1 MASVLTM
8 PEVATGTT
16 EAVLSSWIVDVG
28 APFSSGQAIVSV
40 ETDKAIVDVEAESD
54 GVLLHLL
61 AAAGARVE
69 VGAPIAIQGGPG
81 EQVDDLEALLKEL
94 GVADQPAAS
103 VVGADEPE
111 ADGSIAAAE
120 AAEADDTLAA
130 SEAAEADM
138 PPVEPPAAAPVDE
151 ELAASPPVAPPSEPP
166 TAAGRRLFSSP
177 LARKLARE
185 AGLDI
190 AEIRGSGPNGRVRRL
205 DVETALQERTA
216 SSPKDP
222 AGEAAPVPGS
232 ASASYTDVPL
242 TGARRAIARRLTES
256 KQSAPHFYLRGSA
269 RVDRLMEIR
278 AELTHGGEMKVSVN
292 DLVVKAVAKAH
303 QLVPGLNVQWTE
315 DAIRQFTGVDVA
327 IAVAT
332 EHALL
337 TPVLRNVEALTVSE
351 VAKATQDLVAR
362 ARNRRLQQSELE
374 GGTISV
380 TNLGMYGTEE
390 FAAIINPPHASI
402 LAVGA
407 ARQEPVSEDGQLAV
421 GTVMRVTLAVDHR
434 PVDGATAAQWMRAF
448 IDLLERPLQIL
459 V

>member
-1 MASVLTM
+1 MASLLTM

-81 EQVDDLEALLKEL
+81 DQVDDLEALLKEL
-94 GVADQPAAS
+94 GVAGQPAAS

-111 ADGSIAAAE
+111 ADGSMAAAE
-120 AAEADDTLAA
+120 AAEADMP
-130 SEAAEADM
+130 SVEA
-138 PPVEPPAAAPVDE
+138 PAVAPVDAD
-151 ELAASPPVAPPSEPP
+151 LSALPPVAPPSESP
-166 TAAGRRLFSSP
+166 TDAGGRVFTSP

-190 AEIRGSGPNGRVRRL
+190 ANIRGSGPNGRVRRL
-205 DVETALQERTA
+205 DVEAALQERTA
-216 SSPKDP
+216 SSAKDP
-222 AGEAAPVPGS
+222 AGEEGPVPGS
-232 ASASYTDVPL
+232 ALASYTDVPL

-269 RVDRLMEIR
+269 RVDRLMEMR
-278 AELTHGGEMKVSVN
+278 GELIQDGELKVSVN
-292 DLVVKAVAKAH
+292 DLVVKAVGKAH

-332 EHALL
+332 EHALV
-337 TPVLRNVEALTVSE
+337 TPVLRGVEALTLSE
-351 VAKATQDLVAR
+351 VAQATQDLVAR
-362 ARNRRLQQSELE
+362 ARSRRLRQSELE

-390 FAAIINPPHASI
+390 FAAIINPPQASI

-407 ARQEPVSEDGQLAV
+407 ARQEPVVEG
-421 GTVMRVTLAVDHR
+421 GTVAAGTVTRVTLAVDHR
-434 PVDGATAAQWMRAF
+434 PVDGATAAQWMSAF